1 MLKIMEN
8 LYERSLAIRS
18 NGLRH
23 LSEDYQ
29 DISRRIAGEEYF
41 IVTINV
47 LGKGVFVIVDFTS
60 KQSDHLEDIDDYSI
74 KLYNKFSNGE
84 MNLC

>member
-1 MLKIMEN
+1 MEN
-8 LYERSLAIRS
+8 LYERSVTIRS

-29 DISRRIAGEEYF
+29 DISRKIADEEYF
-41 IVTINV
+41 VATINV
-47 LGKGVFVIVDFTS
+47 FGGGIFVIVDFTS
-60 KQSDHLEDIDDYSI
+60 LQSDHLEDIDDYSI
-74 KLYNKFSNGE
+74 KLYKKFSEGE